1 MSEKLGRYRLLKLIA
16 TGGMGEVF
24 LARQEGPAGFAKTVV
39 IKRILRHLAR
49 DQGFIDLFLNE
60 ARLAALLQH
69 PHIAQVFG
77 LEHEDGSWFIAMEY
91 VHGRSLRDVLEAA
104 RKKGLKVPVRIAAR
118 LASQALQGL
127 HFAHE
132 LTDARGRPLGILHRD
147 VSPENLLV
155 SFAGALKLVDFG
167 IAKAVRAEEAKV
179 GRPKGKLAYMAPEA
193 TVAGGTVDRRA
204 DVYAVGVVL
213 YEVLT
218 LQLPPNTPRTVAEAQ
233 APREPYVAEPNLPGP
248 INQVLA
254 RAMAEDPARRFAD
267 AQEMSDAL
275 EGYLVG
281 TRQPVTPA
289 DVAEFLQALFGDEAT
304 AAVALEA
311 GVTSTAVLPGGT
323 QPLSLPHL
331 SPVGGAVSAA
341 SLPSLAP
348 VPGSTRPLSA
358 PQLSPV
364 APSAR
369 ELAPVNERRQL
380 VLPVLVGAVTASL
393 IFFLVLLA
401 VWPRAPASTE
411 EIPLVEAGPNDLQI
425 PELEIPVEV
434 ETTVDPEPPEV
445 TPAEPPGAPTE
456 PTAVRRPPVRRP
468 ARTGRVTIR
477 VNPWA
482 EVSFG
487 GRTLGTTPLP
497 PVEVPAGT
505 ATFVLRNSQLGVTRR
520 VSVKVP
526 AGGSVVLKADLFKR

>member
-69 PHIAQVFG
+69 PHIVQVFG
-77 LEHEDGSWFIAMEY
+77 LEQEDGAWFIAMEH

-104 RKKGLKVPVRIAAR
+104 KKKGLKVPVRLAAR

-155 SFAGALKLVDFG
+155 SFSGTLKLVDFG

-204 DVYAVGVVL
+204 DVFAVGVVL
-213 YEVLT
+213 YEALT

-248 INQVLA
+248 LNQVLA

-267 AQEMSDAL
+267 AQEMSEAL

-289 DVAEFLQALFGDEAT
+289 DVAEFLEALFGDEAT
-304 AAVALEA
+304 AGVALEA

-331 SPVGGAVSAA
+331 SPVGAA
-341 SLPSLAP
+341 SAPHLSPVPGGTRPSSVPQLAP
-348 VPGSTRPLSA
+348 VAGAA
-358 PQLSPV
+358 PASGGG
-364 APSAR
+364 
-369 ELAPVNERRQL
+369 RRQL
-380 VLPVLVGAVTASL
+380 VVPVLVGAVTASL

-401 VWPRAPASTE
+401 VWPRAGNPE

-434 ETTVDPEPPEV
+434 ETALDPEPPEV
-445 TPAEPPGAPTE
+445 TPVEPPPGAPE
-456 PTAVRRPPVRRP
+456 TAPVRRPPVRRP
-468 ARTGRVTIR
+468 VRTGRVSIR

-487 GRTLGTTPLP
+487 GRALGTTPIP

-505 ATFVLRNSQLGVTRR
+505 ATFVLRNAQLGVTRR
-520 VSVKVP
+520 VSIKVP
-526 AGGSVVLKADLFKR
+526 AGGSVVLKADLFKQR

>member
-1 MSEKLGRYRLLKLIA
+1 MSETLGRYRLLKLLA

-24 LARQEGPAGFAKTVV
+24 LARQEGPAGFSKTVV

-77 LEHEDGSWFIAMEY
+77 LEHEGGTWFIAMEY

-104 RKKGLKVPVRIAAR
+104 RRQGLKVPVRLAAR

-132 LTDARGRPLGILHRD
+132 LSDARGQPLGILHRD

-155 SFAGALKLVDFG
+155 SFSGTLKLVDFG
-167 IAKAVRAEEAKV
+167 IAKAVRAEEAQV
-179 GRPKGKLAYMAPEA
+179 GRPKGKLAYMAPEG

-213 YEVLT
+213 YEALT
-218 LQLPPNTPRTVAEAQ
+218 LQLPPNTPRTAHEAR

-248 INQVLA
+248 LNQVLA
-254 RAMAEDPARRFAD
+254 RAMAEDPARRFED
-267 AQEMSDAL
+267 ARQMSEAL

-281 TRQPVTPA
+281 TRQAVTPA
-289 DVAEFLQALFGDEAT
+289 DVTEFLEALFGDEARAGVT
-304 AAVALEA
+304 LEA

-323 QPLSLPHL
+323 QPLSLSHL
-331 SPVGGAVSAA
+331 SPVPGG
-341 SLPSLAP
+341 
-348 VPGSTRPLSA
+348 TRPLSMG
-358 PQLSPV
+358 QLLPV
-364 APSAR
+364 PAGSSVRALP
-369 ELAPVNERRQL
+369 PVSERRQL
-380 VLPVLVGAVTASL
+380 VVPLLVGAVTASL
-393 IFFLVLLA
+393 IGFLVLLA
-401 VWPRAPASTE
+401 VWPRAPVSE
-411 EIPLVEAGPNDLQI
+411 DIPLVEAGPNDVQI
-425 PELEIPVEV
+425 PELEIPLEV
-434 ETTVDPEPPEV
+434 EAELDPEPPEAV
-445 TPAEPPGAPTE
+445 EPDAPRPGPG
-456 PTAVRRPPVRRP
+456 AVRRPPVRRP

-482 EVSFG
+482 EVSLG
-487 GRTLGTTPLP
+487 GRSLGTTPLP

-505 ATFVLRNSQLGVTRR
+505 ATFVLKNSQLGVTRK
-520 VSVKVP
+520 VSIKVP
-526 AGGSVVLKADLFKR
+526 PGGAVVLKADLFKK